1 MVERVSHFSDEWP
14 LWDNATEGEPTARH
28 RGAEEHFATEHG
40 DTIVNIAR
48 SIFVAAALA
57 SLAATA
63 TAKPF
68 INLWVFG
75 DSTVDTGWYRVPK
88 FRSNPPCLSG
98 DAAFDAFLA
107 PTSRHGR
114 TGAEKWG
121 IGKPT
126 SSPGLMSV
134 EVLADILGVAAFP
147 QNQLGTNYAT
157 SGARNE
163 QINTVGSG
171 FFPNAIPTQQQIEN
185 YLKII
190 HPTGLALYVVSSG
203 GNDVAAALN
212 TYSGCTTPAQMDVQN
227 AAMSLADK
235 ISSLQQHNARYIIV
249 ANLPESFGNA
259 DQMACRQTYNTALMA
274 ALNSLGVSYAWGD
287 VNGVRTKIQGSSSSF
302 GISILYNSN
311 PACSVPAVST
321 NITTAWALVCSPTSP
336 ASTPTNAAISEFADD
351 EHWATGGQRVLGS
364 YYFCLAKNTWTTVFN
379 ARPSP
384 KLPPITCNTFDPS
397 WY

>member
-1 MVERVSHFSDEWP
+1 
-14 LWDNATEGEPTARH
+14 
-28 RGAEEHFATEHG
+28 
-40 DTIVNIAR
+40 VNIAR
-48 SIFVAAALA
+48 SILVAATLA
-57 SLAATA
+57 SFTATA

-88 FRSNPPCLSG
+88 FGSNPPSYSG
-98 DAAFDAFLA
+98 DAAFDAYLA
-107 PTSRHGR
+107 PTSPHGR

-126 SSPGLMSV
+126 SSPGPMSV
-134 EVLADILGVAAFP
+134 EVLASILDVTAFP

-157 SGARNE
+157 SGARNQE
-163 QINTVGSG
+163 INTVGSG
-171 FFPNAIPTQQQIEN
+171 FFPNAIPTQHQIDN

-190 HPTGLALYVVSSG
+190 HPTGFALYVVSSG

-212 TYSGCTTPAQMDVQN
+212 TYGGCTVAAQTDIQN

-235 ISSLQQHNARYIIV
+235 ISTLQQHNARYIIV

-259 DQMACRQTYNTALMA
+259 DQMACRQTYNAALMA
-274 ALNSLGVSYAWGD
+274 ALNSLSVSYAWGD
-287 VNGVRTKIQGSSSSF
+287 VNGVRMKIQSSSSSF

-311 PACSVPAVST
+311 PACSVPSVST
-321 NITTAWALVCSPTSP
+321 NITTAWSLVCSPNSP
-336 ASTPTNAAISEFADD
+336 VSTPTNAAISEFADD

-364 YYFCLAKNTWTTVFN
+364 YYFCLAKNTWTAVFN
-379 ARPSP
+379 ARPAP
-384 KLPPITCNTFDPS
+384 HLPPITCNTFDPS